1 MPCYEPTESHKQTY
15 IQETAQLLLAVALE
29 THIFVKLETMFPD
42 AIENIKKEAECNPL
56 GIDESSTTPSLM
68 CAFIKDQLATN
79 KDTFETFMYNGRNKL
94 SRQLAD
100 WWEEHQKRDAER
112 NK

>member
-1 MPCYEPTESHKQTY
+1 MPCYEPTETHKQIY
-15 IQETAQLLLAVALE
+15 IQETARLILSVALE
-29 THIFVKLETMFPD
+29 TQTFVKLQTMFPN
-42 AIENIKKEAECNPL
+42 AIENIKTEAECNPL
-56 GIDESSTTPSLM
+56 SIKENSTTPSLM

-79 KDTFETFMYNGRNKL
+79 NVAFETFMYNGRNKL

-100 WWEEHQKRDAER
+100 WWEEHQKRDIER